1 VERIMTNNSDIQES
15 GKRELLLE
23 GALKVFSEKGFHG
36 ATVEEVAE
44 VAGVGKGTV
53 YLYFGSK
60 TDLFVSVV
68 EEKLKELKG
77 VVKDRL
83 KDLEGARAKLAESIK
98 LHWEFFNQSREFV
111 KVILSDLSGLE
122 RELDERTREA
132 RAGFIGVI
140 ESVIE
145 EGIMTGEFKD
155 VEPRMAAYAIEGA
168 ISFVAFENLVND
180 KSSPSI
186 PDASQLV
193 DFCLCGLCRLG

>member
-1 VERIMTNNSDIQES
+1 MITDNGDIQES
-15 GKRELLLE
+15 GKRELILA
-23 GALKVFSEKGFHG
+23 GALKVFSQKGFHG

-68 EEKLKELKG
+68 EEKLKELKEII
-77 VVKDRL
+77 VRRL
-83 KDLEGARAKLAESIK
+83 ENIEGARAKLAESIK
-98 LHWEFFNQSREFV
+98 SHWELFNRSREFI

-132 RAGFIGVI
+132 RAGFIGVL

-145 EGIMTGEFKD
+145 EGIKSGEFKD

-168 ISFVAFENLVND
+168 ISFVAFENLLDEEN
-180 KSSPSI
+180 SPGV
-186 PDASQLV
+186 PDVSPLV
-193 DFCLCGLCRLG
+193 DFCLNGLCRRG

>member
-1 VERIMTNNSDIQES
+1 MMANNVDIQES
-15 GKRELLLE
+15 GKRELILE
-23 GALKVFSEKGFHG
+23 GALKVFSQKGFHG

-68 EEKLKELKG
+68 EEKLKELQE
-77 VVKDRL
+77 VVMERL
-83 KDLEGARAKLAESIK
+83 ENTEGACAKLALSIK
-98 LHWEFFNQSREFV
+98 LHWEFFNRSREFV

-122 RELDERTREA
+122 KELDERTREA
-132 RAGFIGVI
+132 RAGFIGVL

-145 EGIMTGEFKD
+145 EGIGHGEFKD

-168 ISFVAFENLVND
+168 ISFVAFENLVNEV
-180 KSSPSI
+180 STPSI
-186 PDASQLV
+186 PDVSQLV
-193 DFCLCGLCRLG
+193 DFCLNGLCC

>member
-1 VERIMTNNSDIQES
+1 MMTGNSDIQES
-15 GKRELLLE
+15 GKRELILE
-23 GALKVFSEKGFHG
+23 GALKVFSQKGFHG

-68 EEKLKELKG
+68 EEKLKELREI
-77 VVKDRL
+77 VIERL
-83 KDLEGARAKLAESIK
+83 ENMEGACAKLAECVK
-98 LHWEFFNQSREFV
+98 LHWEFFNRSREFV

-132 RAGFIGVI
+132 RSEFIEVLQA
-140 ESVIE
+140 VIE
-145 EGIMTGEFKD
+145 EGISHGEFKD

-168 ISFVAFENLVND
+168 ISFVAFENLVN
-180 KSSPSI
+180 KISVPSI
-186 PDASQLV
+186 PDVSQLV
-193 DFCLCGLCRLG
+193 DFCLNGLCR

>member
-1 VERIMTNNSDIQES
+1 MMTNNGDTQES
-15 GKRELLLE
+15 GKRALILE
-23 GALKVFSEKGFHG
+23 GALKVFSQKGFHG

-68 EEKLKELKG
+68 EEKLKELKE
-77 VVKDRL
+77 VVIERL
-83 KDLEGARAKLAESIK
+83 HDTEGARAKLAESIK
-98 LHWEFFNQSREFV
+98 LHWEFFNRSREFV

-132 RAGFIGVI
+132 RSGFVGVFQ
-140 ESVIE
+140 SVIE
-145 EGIMTGEFKD
+145 EGINRGEFKD

-168 ISFVAFENLVND
+168 ISFVAFENLVNEA
-180 KSSPSI
+180 SAPSI
-186 PDASQLV
+186 NDASQLV
-193 DFCLCGLCRLG
+193 DFCLNGLCR